1 MDISDSPATLM
12 TNMAAQPLPSTT
24 TGAAA
29 RALAQAWQ
37 RSALR
42 RPLFDTSDRDCARD
56 MVGRVFRPHQL
67 EPGRDSRLH
76 ASMEYV
82 GAGLLGMSELH
93 YGDTVDI
100 LPGPLES
107 FYLLQIP
114 VAGAAHIETAGRA
127 FVSDIGSASLVS
139 PAPDLRMRWLTGNTQ
154 LCVRIEA
161 EALRRFV
168 AAWSGKPCD
177 RLPVF
182 EPAVPLDRHPMLVDV
197 LLSLIEAAE
206 PQGGACAMLPSVQLQ
221 HRLLAVLLGGVAHDA
236 QAQLEGSCP
245 PVTPRCVRMVEEYL
259 VAHCDRPLTP
269 EALAL
274 VAGVS
279 VRSLY
284 LGFQRYRGVSPMRLL
299 HEVRLRRAHEDLL
312 QAPPGTRV
320 TDVALRWGLGHL
332 GRFSQDYRE
341 AFGESPSETLRAALG
356 R

>member
-1 MDISDSPATLM
+1 
-12 TNMAAQPLPSTT
+12 MAAPAAPHTT
-24 TGAAA
+24 RGAAA
-29 RALAQAWQ
+29 QALAQAWQ

-42 RPLFDTSDRDCARD
+42 RPLFDTIDRDCARD
-56 MVGRVFRPHQL
+56 MVGRVFRPHGL
-67 EPGRDSRLH
+67 EPGRDTRLH
-76 ASMEYV
+76 AGMEHV

-93 YGDTVDI
+93 YGGTVDI
-100 LPGPLES
+100 LPGSLES

-127 FVSDIGSASLVS
+127 FVSDTGCASLIS
-139 PAPDLRMRWLTGNTQ
+139 PASDLRMRWLAGNTQ

-161 EALRRFV
+161 EVLRRFV
-168 AAWSGKPCD
+168 AAWSGKACGH
-177 RLPVF
+177 LPVF
-182 EPAVPLDRHPMLVDV
+182 EPEVPLDAHPMLLDV
-197 LLSLIEAAE
+197 LLSLIEAAD
-206 PQGGACAMLPSVQLQ
+206 PPGGNCAPLPSAQLQ
-221 HRLLAVLLGGVAHDA
+221 HRLLAVLLGGLAHDA

-269 EALAL
+269 ETLAL

-341 AFGESPSETLRAALG
+341 AFGESPSETLRATLG